1 MKIYKVKILLSA
13 EADIDELAD
22 FLFENLS
29 REGAYRYLEFMRQ
42 EVMSLSV
49 YANCFA
55 EAHSKTIRAIHPNVR
70 RMVSHNHKWAYV
82 FHIEGDTVFVD
93 RIIHSSSISNY

>member
-1 MKIYKVKILLSA
+1 MKTYKVRILQSA
-13 EADIDELAD
+13 EADIETLAD

-29 REGAYRYLEFMRQ
+29 REGAYRYLEFMKQ
-42 EVMSLSV
+42 EVLSLSV

-55 EAHSKTIRAIHPNVR
+55 ETRSKTIRDIHPKAR

-82 FHIEGDTVFVD
+82 FHVEGDTVLVD
-93 RIIHSSSISNY
+93 RIIPSSSIVQ

>member
-1 MKIYKVKILLSA
+1 MRVYKVRVLPTA

-22 FLFENLS
+22 FLFEKLS
-29 REGAYRYLEFMRQ
+29 REGAYRYLESMRN
-42 EVMSLSV
+42 EVLSLSV
-49 YANCFA
+49 YADCFA
-55 EAHSKTIRAIHPNVR
+55 KSHSEMIRAIHPNAK

-93 RIIHSSSISNY
+93 RILPSKTIA